1 MRLLPILERF
11 FRDTAPL
18 GPGDRVVVAFSG
30 GPDSTALLAGL
41 AELAPRLGAEV
52 VAAHLDHGLDP
63 GSTGRAEAARRLAG
77 QLAVPVV
84 VERRPVAVLSRK
96 SESVEAAAR
105 RVRYEFLDEVR
116 RGRGAR
122 WVATAHHRDDQA
134 ETVVLRLLFGSGLA
148 GLAGIRPVDGAV
160 VRPLLGCG
168 RDELRAALA
177 AGAAFAESGLEPVA
191 DPTNDDLAVP
201 RNRVRHRLLPAL
213 ARLEATPAEAGSDDL
228 DADSDFDPD
237 FDPGFD
243 PGFDPDERLA
253 RQLARLA
260 DRARGAGRAL
270 ERRLE
275 ARFAPEPGASL
286 GRGALEQLPEPLLA
300 WALAAL
306 HRRAG
311 APYPAGSAARA
322 ELLRQL
328 ARGARVG
335 CDCGG
340 GWHWRTST
348 GPGDRDERVELAR
361 VRAAARGFSYTL
373 QVPGEVAV
381 PEISA
386 RIRLRQTAVEP
397 WMFRGAA
404 HRAALVLPLQAGG
417 GVTVRNRR
425 PGDRVVPLG
434 APGSRR
440 LKDLLIDRRVPR
452 EERDRLPLLCVDG
465 RIAWVPGVTIDQRF
479 RLTEES
485 AAAVWVAEVV
495 PA

>member
-11 FRDTAPL
+11 FRDTAAL
-18 GPGDRVVVAFSG
+18 GAGDRVVVAFSG

-63 GSTGRAEAARRLAG
+63 GSAGRAEAARGIAG
-77 QLAVPVV
+77 RLAVPVV
-84 VERRPVAVLSRK
+84 VERRPVAALRRK
-96 SESVEAAAR
+96 AESAEAAAR
-105 RVRYEFLDEVR
+105 RVRYQFLDEVR
-116 RGRGAR
+116 RGRGTR

-177 AGAAFAESGLEPVA
+177 ESGLQPVA

-213 ARLEATPAEAGSDDL
+213 AMLDSLDSKEAYGDDRLV
-228 DADSDFDPD
+228 
-237 FDPGFD
+237 
-243 PGFDPDERLA
+243 

-260 DRARGAGRAL
+260 DRARGAGRRL
-270 ERRLE
+270 ERLLE

-286 GRGALEQLPEPLLA
+286 GRGDLEELPEPLLA

-311 APYPAGSAARA
+311 APYPASRAARA

-348 GPGDRDERVELAR
+348 GPGGEGERVELER

-373 QVPGEVAV
+373 QVPGEVEV

-417 GVTVRNRR
+417 AVTVRNRR

-440 LKDLLIDRRVPR
+440 LKDLLIDRRMPR

-479 RLTEES
+479 RLSEES

>member
-11 FRDTAPL
+11 FRDNAPL
-18 GPGDRVVVAFSG
+18 GAGDRIVVAFSG

-52 VAAHLDHGLDP
+52 LAAHLDHGLDP
-63 GSTGRAEAARRLAG
+63 GSAGRAEAARQIAG
-77 QLAVPVV
+77 RLAVPVV
-84 VERRPVAVLSRK
+84 VERRPVAALRRK
-96 SESVEAAAR
+96 AESAEAAAR
-105 RVRYEFLDEVR
+105 RVRYQFLDEVR
-116 RGRGAR
+116 RGRRAR

-148 GLAGIRPVDGAV
+148 GLAGIRPVDGTV

-168 RDELRAALA
+168 RDELRAAW
-177 AGAAFAESGLEPVA
+177 AESGLEPVA
-191 DPTNDDLAVP
+191 DPTNDDLAMP

-213 ARLEATPAEAGSDDL
+213 AMLESL
-228 DADSDFDPD
+228 DSEEVDPD
-237 FDPGFD
+237 V
-243 PGFDPDERLA
+243 DPDTRLA

-260 DRARGAGRAL
+260 DRARGAGRRL
-270 ERRLE
+270 ERLLE
-275 ARFAPEPGASL
+275 ARFAPAPGASL
-286 GRGALEQLPEPLLA
+286 GRGDLEELPEPLLA

-311 APYPAGSAARA
+311 AAYPAGQAARA

-340 GWHWRTST
+340 GWSWRTST
-348 GPGDRDERVELAR
+348 GPGGQGERVELER
-361 VRAAARGFSYTL
+361 VRPAARGFSYTL
-373 QVPGEVAV
+373 QVPGEVEV

-404 HRAALVLPLQAGG
+404 HRAALALPLQAGG

-479 RLTEES
+479 RLTQEN

>member
-18 GPGDRVVVAFSG
+18 GAGDRVVVAFSG
-30 GPDSTALLAGL
+30 GPDSTALLAGM

-52 VAAHLDHGLDP
+52 IAAHLDHGLDP
-63 GSTGRAEAARRLAG
+63 GSAGRAEAARRLAG
-77 QLAVPVV
+77 QLAVSLV
-84 VERRPVAVLSRK
+84 VERRPVAALCRQA
-96 SESVEAAAR
+96 ESAEAAAR
-105 RVRYEFLDEVR
+105 RVRYQFLDEVR

-148 GLAGIRPVDGAV
+148 GLAGIRPVQGAV

-168 RDELRAALA
+168 RGELRAVLA
-177 AGAAFAESGLEPVA
+177 AWAASGLEPVA

-213 ARLEATPAEAGSDDL
+213 ARQEAAPGEAETADPHELDD
-228 DADSDFDPD
+228 
-237 FDPGFD
+237 
-243 PGFDPDERLA
+243 RLA

-275 ARFAPEPGASL
+275 ARFAPESGASL
-286 GRGALEQLPEPLLA
+286 CRGALAELPEPLLA

-311 APYPAGSAARA
+311 APYPASQAARA

-340 GWHWRTST
+340 GWHWRPSS
-348 GPGDRDERVELAR
+348 GLGGDGERIGLER

-485 AAAVWVAEVV
+485 AAAWVAEVV
-495 PA
+495 PV